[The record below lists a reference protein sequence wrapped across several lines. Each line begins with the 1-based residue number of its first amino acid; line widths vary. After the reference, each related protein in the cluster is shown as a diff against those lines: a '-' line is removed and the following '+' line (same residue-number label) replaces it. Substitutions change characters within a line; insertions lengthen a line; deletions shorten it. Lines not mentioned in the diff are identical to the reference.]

1 MSTIDFLGEHDGPSE
16 RELKTKL
23 VQLFRADGRVHRAYL
38 AVLAYPPSPDVH
50 IALCLKALAGSE
62 ESLVDSIGSVFRA
75 MFVAEVHLDIAF
87 LTDSDEQRLKQ
98 SLSDFLRTGVSRVP
112 EAY

>member
-1 MSTIDFLGEHDGPSE
+1 
-16 RELKTKL
+16 
-23 VQLFRADGRVHRAYL
+23 L

-50 IALCLKALAGSE
+50 IALCLKSLAGSE
-62 ESLVDSIGSVFRA
+62 QSLVDSIGGVFRA

-98 SLSDFLRTGVSRVP
+98 VCRTFYEQV
-112 EAY
+112 